1 MDDEYRLAWDVVS
14 ELILIG
20 LVTLFLTVATVW
32 IVWYVAKTVNPDEVK
47 HLQFF
52 LTFIVVIIPFVMLTY
67 FGSFIIEYDAITAPP
82 WPTALPSKLSPPEV
96 LAAAVI
102 YIGLTAW
109 LWLRWRK
116 L

>member
-1 MDDEYRLAWDVVS
+1 MDDEYRLAWYVVS

-32 IVWYVAKTVNPDEVK
+32 IVWYVAKTVDPDEIK

-52 LTFIVVIIPFVMLTY
+52 LIFIVVIVPFIMLFY
-67 FGSFIIEYDAITAPP
+67 CGSFILICDAL
-82 WPTALPSKLSPPEV
+82 TALPWRTELPSRPRPLAV
-96 LAAAVI
+96 LASAVI
-102 YIGLTAW
+102 YISLTIW

-116 L
+116 S